1 MRFNLIQLSAKFS
14 DEISDHLS
22 PPLIGDWI
30 VLQNNHS
37 LFKITRLSRSHDSCW
52 WLICLFPSRCLEY
65 NLLVV
70 DGASSR
76 SRARRDEEEW
86 AIVCRVLTREFGS
99 TPVIAFAWMFVSH
112 PLPLFRGLFACI
124 ASISAKNS
132 KGIYPIIFE
141 RGYNTI
147 CECMYVNAADL

>member
-65 NLLVV
+65 HLLVV

-76 SRARRDEEEW
+76 SRARQDEEE
-86 AIVCRVLTREFGS
+86 
-99 TPVIAFAWMFVSH
+99 
-112 PLPLFRGLFACI
+112 
-124 ASISAKNS
+124 
-132 KGIYPIIFE
+132 
-141 RGYNTI
+141 
-147 CECMYVNAADL
+147 